1 MRPPMFDLNG
11 PTLHAAAYDTGQ
23 VVGRMDKAT
32 GRDSA
37 DLALEAWLHQSPGND
52 IYADSFRS
60 GYAAGNDR

>member
-1 MRPPMFDLNG
+1 MTDRSS
-11 PTLHAAAYDTGQ
+11 PTLHAVAYDTGQ

-60 GYAAGNDR
+60 GYAAGHDR